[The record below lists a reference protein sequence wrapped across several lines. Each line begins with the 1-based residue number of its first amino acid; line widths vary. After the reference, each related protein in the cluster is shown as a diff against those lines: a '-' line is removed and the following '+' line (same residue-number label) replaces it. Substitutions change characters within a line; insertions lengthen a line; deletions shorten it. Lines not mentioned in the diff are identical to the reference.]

1 MKVSRSFSVSSSQE
15 WSRTARMAKS
25 LPTPSRAWPC
35 ASGMAEAPLRV
46 LLTAEEIAARVDALA
61 ETLSKQMD
69 DGWTVVALLQGAI
82 PFAADLM
89 RALERRGVHPI
100 YDSLWLESYRDARE
114 SSGKVVVRA
123 DISRSVEGR
132 PTLIVDD
139 VFDSG
144 RTIAYARAHLVAKG
158 ALDAL
163 ACAFVRKP
171 QAADEPIDAIG
182 WDAPDLFLVGYGMDD
197 AGRYRGLP
205 HIAAIE
211 D

>member
-1 MKVSRSFSVSSSQE
+1 MADAVL
-15 WSRTARMAKS
+15 RT
-25 LPTPSRAWPC
+25 
-35 ASGMAEAPLRV
+35 

-61 ETLSKQMD
+61 AKLVSDVD
-69 DGWTVVALLQGAI
+69 DSWTVVALLQGAI

-89 RALERRGVHPI
+89 RALAARHVHPI

-123 DISRSVEGR
+123 DISRPIEGR
-132 PTLIVDD
+132 GALIIDD

-144 RTIAYARAHLVAKG
+144 RTIAYARAHLMAKG
-158 ALDAL
+158 ATRTL

-171 QAADEPIDAIG
+171 QAQGEPIDHIC
-182 WDAPDLFLVGYGMDD
+182 WDAPDEFLVGYGMDD
-197 AGRYRGLP
+197 KGRYRGLP
-205 HIAAIE
+205 HIAAL

>member
-1 MKVSRSFSVSSSQE
+1 MAD
-15 WSRTARMAKS
+15 AR
-25 LPTPSRAWPC
+25 
-35 ASGMAEAPLRV
+35 LRV
-46 LLTAEEIAARVDALA
+46 LLSETEIAARVDALA
-61 ETLSKQMD
+61 EGLACELD
-69 DGWTVVALLQGAI
+69 DSWTVVALLQGAI

-89 RALERRGVHPI
+89 RALERRGKHPI

-123 DISRSVEGR
+123 DISRPIDGR
-132 PTLIVDD
+132 PALIVDD

-144 RTIAYARAHLVAKG
+144 RTIAYARAHLMAKG
-158 ALDAL
+158 ASTTR

-171 QAADEPIDAIG
+171 AALGEAIEHIG

-205 HIAAIE
+205 YIAAI

>member
-1 MKVSRSFSVSSSQE
+1 M
-15 WSRTARMAKS
+15 TAAH
-25 LPTPSRAWPC
+25 
-35 ASGMAEAPLRV
+35 LRI
-46 LLTAEEIAARVDALA
+46 LLTEDEIAARVDGLA
-61 ETLSKQMD
+61 SHFAAQMD
-69 DGWTVVALLQGAI
+69 ESWTVVALLQGAI

-89 RALERRGVHPI
+89 RALEKRGVHPI

-123 DISRSVEGR
+123 DISRAIEGR
-132 PTLIVDD
+132 SVLIVDD

-144 RTIAYARAHLVAKG
+144 RTIAYARAHLAAKG
-158 ALDAL
+158 AVQTA

-171 QAADEPIDAIG
+171 QALTEPIEAIG

-205 HIAAIE
+205 YIAAVE

>member
-1 MKVSRSFSVSSSQE
+1 M
-15 WSRTARMAKS
+15 
-25 LPTPSRAWPC
+25 
-35 ASGMAEAPLRV
+35 RV
-46 LLTAEEIAARVDALA
+46 LLSAEEIAARVDALA
-61 ETLSKQMD
+61 DSFAAQV
-69 DGWTVVALLQGAI
+69 DGSWTVVALLQGAI

-89 RALERRGVHPI
+89 RAIEKRGRHPI

-123 DISRSVEGR
+123 DISRSIEGR
-132 PTLIVDD
+132 SALIIDD

-144 RTIAYARAHLVAKG
+144 RTIAYARAHLMAKG
-158 ALDAL
+158 AVRTL

-171 QAADEPIDAIG
+171 QALGEAIDAIG
-182 WDAPDLFLVGYGMDD
+182 WDAPDDFLVGYGMDD

-205 HIAAIE
+205 FIATL

>member
-1 MKVSRSFSVSSSQE
+1 MAD
-15 WSRTARMAKS
+15 AR
-25 LPTPSRAWPC
+25 
-35 ASGMAEAPLRV
+35 LRV
-46 LLTAEEIAARVDALA
+46 LLDEAGIAARVELLA
-61 ETLSKQMD
+61 DKLSEVD

-89 RALERRGVHPI
+89 RAIEKRGKHPI
-100 YDSLWLESYRDARE
+100 YDSLWLESYRDERE

-132 PTLIVDD
+132 PALIVDD

-144 RTIAYARAHLVAKG
+144 RTIAYARAHLMAKG
-158 ALDAL
+158 ATRTL

-171 QAADEPIDAIG
+171 LAMGSRSMRSAGTRQAISWSATAWTMQAA
-182 WDAPDLFLVGYGMDD
+182 
-197 AGRYRGLP
+197 
-205 HIAAIE
+205 IAACRLLRRSIKAGARSS

>member
-1 MKVSRSFSVSSSQE
+1 
-15 WSRTARMAKS
+15 
-25 LPTPSRAWPC
+25 
-35 ASGMAEAPLRV
+35 MAEPRLRV
-46 LLTAEEIAARVDALA
+46 LLSATEIAQRV
-61 ETLSKQMD
+61 ETLADGVAAEVGD
-69 DGWTVVALLQGAI
+69 DWTIVALLQGAI

-89 RALERRGVHPI
+89 RAIETRGRHPI

-132 PTLIVDD
+132 PVLIVDD

-144 RTIAYARAHLVAKG
+144 RTIAFARAHLMAKG
-158 ALDAL
+158 AARTL

-171 QAADEPIDAIG
+171 QALGEAIEAIG
-182 WDAPDLFLVGYGMDD
+182 WDAPDAFLVGYGMDD

-205 HIAAIE
+205 WIAAVE
-211 D
+211 

>member
-1 MKVSRSFSVSSSQE
+1 
-15 WSRTARMAKS
+15 MAD
-25 LPTPSRAWPC
+25 AH
-35 ASGMAEAPLRV
+35 LRV
-46 LLTAEEIAARVDALA
+46 LLTETEIAERVEHLADGLA
-61 ETLSKQMD
+61 EVD

-89 RALERRGVHPI
+89 RAIERRGRHPI

-123 DISRSVEGR
+123 DISRPIEAR
-132 PTLIVDD
+132 PALIVDD

-144 RTIAYARAHLVAKG
+144 RTIAYARAHLMAKG
-158 ALDAL
+158 AIRTM

-171 QAADEPIDAIG
+171 QALNEPIEAIG
-182 WDAPDLFLVGYGMDD
+182 WDAPDLFLVGYGMDE

-205 HIAAIE
+205 FIAASN
-211 D
+211 

>member
-1 MKVSRSFSVSSSQE
+1 
-15 WSRTARMAKS
+15 
-25 LPTPSRAWPC
+25 
-35 ASGMAEAPLRV
+35 LRV
-46 LLTAEEIAARVDALA
+46 LLSAEEIATRVEALA
-61 ETLSKQMD
+61 DGFAAQVD

-89 RALERRGVHPI
+89 RAIEVRGRHPI

-114 SSGKVVVRA
+114 SSGKVVVRV
-123 DISRSVEGR
+123 DISRAIEGR
-132 PTLIVDD
+132 PALIVDD

-144 RTIAYARAHLVAKG
+144 RTIAYARAHLLAKG
-158 ALDAL
+158 ASRTL

-171 QAADEPIDAIG
+171 QAMGEAIDAIG
-182 WDAPDLFLVGYGMDD
+182 WDAPDAFLVGYGMDD

-205 HIAAIE
+205 YIAAL